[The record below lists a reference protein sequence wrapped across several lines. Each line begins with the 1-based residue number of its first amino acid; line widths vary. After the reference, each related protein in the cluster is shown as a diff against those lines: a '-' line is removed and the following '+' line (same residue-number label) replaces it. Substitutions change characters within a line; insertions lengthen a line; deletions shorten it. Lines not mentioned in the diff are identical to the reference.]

1 MATNPGSKRAKS
13 STLFERAQSLFPGGV
28 NSPVRAFRAVG
39 GTPVF
44 IDRGVGPYVFDVDGN
59 KYIDFV
65 GSWGP
70 LILGH
75 ADPDVLAAIVHAAA
89 NGTTFGAP
97 TAKEVEFGE
106 LVRFM
111 LPSMEKMRFVS
122 SGTEATMS
130 ALRAARGFT
139 GRRRIIKV
147 DGGYH
152 GHADALLAK
161 AGSGVVT
168 LGLPGSGGIT
178 PAAVADTVVVPYNDL
193 DAMRAA
199 FEENR
204 DEIAALIVEPIPAN
218 MGVVLPRPAY
228 LPLLRSLCDQHGAL
242 LIFDEVITGF
252 RVGRGGAQQLFGVRP
267 DMTCLGKIVGG
278 GLPLAIYGGRA
289 DIMDV
294 VAPVGPVYQAGTLS
308 GNPLA
313 VAAGLATLKR
323 LDEHA
328 FVTLEGLG
336 RVLEDDLG
344 RAIRRT
350 GVKAR
355 VQRIASAFTLFFAP
369 EEIVDLATAKKSN
382 TELYSR
388 FFHGMLEQG
397 FMLPPAQFEA
407 GFISLA
413 HSLEEINAFTNAARE
428 VLGTLASPG
437 A

>member
-1 MATNPGSKRAKS
+1 MATNPGSKRPR
-13 STLFERAQSLFPGGV
+13 STSLYERASALFPGGV
-28 NSPVRAFRAVG
+28 NSPVRAFKSVG

-44 IDRGVGPYVFDVDGN
+44 IERGVGPHIWDVDGN
-59 KYIDFV
+59 RYVDFM
-65 GSWGP
+65 GSWGA
-70 LILGH
+70 LIFGH
-75 ADPDVLAAIVHAAA
+75 ADPDVVAAVIHAAA
-89 NGTTFGAP
+89 SGTSFGAP
-97 TAKEVEFGE
+97 TAREVELGE

-111 LPSMEKMRFVS
+111 MPSLEKMRFVS

-139 GRRRIIKV
+139 GRSRIIKV

-168 LGLPGSGGIT
+168 LGLPGSSGVAPG
-178 PAAVADTVVVPYNDL
+178 AVADTLVVPYNDL

-199 FEENR
+199 FEEHR
-204 DEIAALIVEPIPAN
+204 DEIAACIIEPIPAN

-228 LPLLRSLCDQHGAL
+228 LPLLRALCDEHGAL

-252 RVGRGGAQQLFGVRP
+252 RVARGGAQQMFGVRP
-267 DMTCLGKIVGG
+267 DLTCLGKVVGG
-278 GLPLAIYGGRA
+278 GLPFGIYGGRA
-289 DIMDV
+289 EVMDV
-294 VAPVGPVYQAGTLS
+294 IAPLGPVYQAGTLA
-308 GNPLA
+308 GNPIA

-328 FVTLEGLG
+328 YVGLEGIG
-336 RVLEDDLG
+336 RVLEDDLS

-355 VQRIASAFTLFFAP
+355 VQRGGSAFPLFFAP
-369 EEIVDLATAKKSN
+369 EEVVDLATAKKSD
-382 TELYSR
+382 TAMYGR
-388 FFHGMLEQG
+388 FFHAMLERG

-407 GFISLA
+407 AFVSLA
-413 HSLEEINAFTNAARE
+413 HTLEEINAFTAAARE
-428 VLGTLASPG
+428 SLTEIAAAV
-437 A
+437 

>member
-1 MATNPGSKRAKS
+1 MATDPGNKRARS
-13 STLFERAQSLFPGGV
+13 AQLFERAQALFPGGV

-39 GTPVF
+39 GAPVF
-44 IDRGVGPYVFDVDGN
+44 IDRGVGPHVFDVDGN
-59 KYIDFV
+59 RYLDFV

-75 ADPDVLAAIVHAAA
+75 ADPDVVAAITHAAA
-89 NGTTFGAP
+89 GGTTFGAP
-97 TAKEVEFGE
+97 TAREVEFGE
-106 LVRFM
+106 LVRTM
-111 LPSMEKMRFVS
+111 MPSLEKMRLVC

-152 GHADALLAK
+152 GHADALLAR

-168 LGLPGSGGIT
+168 LGLPGSSGVP
-178 PAAVADTVVVPYNDL
+178 PAAVADTLVVPFNDL
-193 DAMRAA
+193 DAMRTA
-199 FEENR
+199 FEEQR

-252 RVGRGGAQQLFGVRP
+252 RVARGGAQQICGVRP
-267 DMTCLGKIVGG
+267 DLTCLGKIAGG

-294 VAPVGPVYQAGTLS
+294 VAPQGPVYQAGTLA

-313 VAAGLATLKR
+313 VAAGFATLKR
-323 LDEHA
+323 LDDHA
-328 FVTLEGLG
+328 YVTLEGLG

-344 RAIRRT
+344 RAIRRSKL
-350 GVKAR
+350 KAR
-355 VQRIASAFTLFFAP
+355 VQRIGSAFTLFFSP
-369 EEIVDLATAKKSN
+369 EEVVDLATAKQAN
-382 TELYSR
+382 TDLYSR
-388 FFHGMLEQG
+388 FFHGMLDRG

-407 GFISLA
+407 AFISLA
-413 HSLEEINAFTNAARE
+413 HSLEDVNSFTTAARD
-428 VLGTLASPG
+428 VLGTLAS